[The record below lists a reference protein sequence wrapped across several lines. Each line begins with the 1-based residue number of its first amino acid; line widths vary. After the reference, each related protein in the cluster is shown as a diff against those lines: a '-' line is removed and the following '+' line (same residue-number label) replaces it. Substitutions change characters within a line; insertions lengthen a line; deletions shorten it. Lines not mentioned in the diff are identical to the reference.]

1 MVQRVKYLCASIQ
14 VEFRS
19 LELMK
24 RQTWWNP
31 ICNFNPPLVRRE
43 VETGESQETRGL
55 DSSVY
60 TTLNIKDKAEVK
72 DSFSNKVEVKSW
84 LLE

>member
-1 MVQRVKYLCASIQ
+1 MVQRVKYMLCKHTGWVQIPRINEKTDTMA
-14 VEFRS
+14 
-19 LELMK
+19 
-24 RQTWWNP
+24 P

-43 VETGESQETRGL
+43 VEIGEPPETWGL

-72 DSFSNKVEVKSW
+72 DSFSNKVEVKAW
-84 LLE
+84 Y